1 MTTEVKIDAKQV
13 AALREKTGAGMLDC
27 RKALVES
34 NGDIE
39 GAVDI
44 LRAKGTASA
53 AKKAGRAANEGVIA
67 QAIIGGARTGIL
79 VEVNCETDF
88 VAKNED
94 FLALTAGW
102 AKALCENPAADLEPE
117 RIGAVQKVGENIQIR
132 RHGRLEVTGNGLVAA
147 YIHLGGKIGVLLEV
161 GAGKQETVNRDE
173 FKQLV
178 RDITLHI
185 AAASPVSIRRE
196 EVSPVLAARER
207 AIYEEQTPKDKPP
220 QVIEKIIEGKMS
232 KFFAGACLLE
242 QAFVKNPDQT
252 ITQLVQEKA
261 KALGDT
267 VEVRR
272 FLRFQVGEEIT
283 A

>member
-1 MTTEVKIDAKQV
+1 MTTQVNIDAKQV

-27 RKALVES
+27 RKALVEA

-39 GAVDI
+39 AAIDI
-44 LRAKGTASA
+44 LRAKGSASA

-132 RHGRLEVTGNGLVAA
+132 RHGRLEVTGDRKSV
-147 YIHLGGKIGVLLEV
+147 V
-161 GAGKQETVNRDE
+161 
-173 FKQLV
+173 
-178 RDITLHI
+178 
-185 AAASPVSIRRE
+185 
-196 EVSPVLAARER
+196 
-207 AIYEEQTPKDKPP
+207 
-220 QVIEKIIEGKMS
+220 
-232 KFFAGACLLE
+232 
-242 QAFVKNPDQT
+242 
-252 ITQLVQEKA
+252 
-261 KALGDT
+261 
-267 VEVRR
+267 
-272 FLRFQVGEEIT
+272 
-283 A
+283 